1 MAGRNEI
8 GVVYGAGLV
17 QGVALV
23 TFPATIYRLTAI
35 VAVAMGLLSF
45 VVVSGRRPALA

>member
-8 GVVYGAGLV
+8 GVVYRAGLA

-23 TFPATIYRLTAI
+23 TFPAAIYRLTAI
-35 VAVAMGLLSF
+35 VAVAMGPLSF
-45 VVVSGRRPALA
+45 FVVRGRRPALA